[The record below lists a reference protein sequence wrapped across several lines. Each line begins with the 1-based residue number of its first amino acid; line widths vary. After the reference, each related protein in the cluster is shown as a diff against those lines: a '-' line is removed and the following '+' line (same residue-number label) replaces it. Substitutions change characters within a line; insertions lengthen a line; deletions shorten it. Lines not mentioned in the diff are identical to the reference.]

1 MVTLRRKEIYRYL
14 GFRNTQPPED
24 MVQRV
29 ETCVEE
35 MERAAVFRTT
45 HKRFPVTI
53 TAPNTV
59 ETASLTIYS
68 KHLYKNLSGCDY
80 VYLFAATVG
89 IGIDRLIKRGEVG
102 GMIDALIYQAAGAEM
117 IEAYVDE
124 LNTKLK
130 LQAAAEGYKLRPRF
144 SPGYGDLPIDLQ
156 RDFSRI
162 LQLPKTCGITLTNTL
177 LMVPSKSV
185 TAFIGCTKETPV
197 KDESVYLADV
207 VNPWEATRPGAGVS
221 TQETE
226 NTNVEKCRFCTKG
239 DCEFRL

>member
-1 MVTLRRKEIYRYL
+1 
-14 GFRNTQPPED
+14 
-24 MVQRV
+24 
-29 ETCVEE
+29 

-45 HKRFPVTI
+45 YKRFPVTI

-59 ETASLTIYS
+59 ETAGLTIYS

-130 LQAAAEGYKLRPRF
+130 IQAAAEGYKLRPRF

-156 RDFSRI
+156 RDFFTHFATSQDLRHNLDEHSSYGAVQIGYSLYRLYERNTRKGRIRI
-162 LQLPKTCGITLTNTL
+162 L
-177 LMVPSKSV
+177 SRRS
-185 TAFIGCTKETPV
+185 
-197 KDESVYLADV
+197 
-207 VNPWEATRPGAGVS
+207 
-221 TQETE
+221 
-226 NTNVEKCRFCTKG
+226 
-239 DCEFRL
+239 

>member
-24 MVQRV
+24 IVQRV
-29 ETCVEE
+29 EICVEE

-59 ETASLTIYS
+59 ETAGLTIYS

-130 LQAAAEGYKLRPRF
+130 IQAAAEARLFTHSATSQDLRHNLDEHSSHGAVQIGYSLYRLYERNTRKGR
-144 SPGYGDLPIDLQ
+144 I
-156 RDFSRI
+156 RI
-162 LQLPKTCGITLTNTL
+162 L
-177 LMVPSKSV
+177 SRRS
-185 TAFIGCTKETPV
+185 
-197 KDESVYLADV
+197 
-207 VNPWEATRPGAGVS
+207 
-221 TQETE
+221 
-226 NTNVEKCRFCTKG
+226 
-239 DCEFRL
+239 